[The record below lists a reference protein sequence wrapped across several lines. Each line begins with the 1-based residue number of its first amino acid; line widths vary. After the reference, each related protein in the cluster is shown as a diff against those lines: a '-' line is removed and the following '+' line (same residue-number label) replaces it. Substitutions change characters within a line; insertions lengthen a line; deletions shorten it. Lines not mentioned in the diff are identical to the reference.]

1 MTFASFF
8 SSTRPQRV
16 IPFVTNFDTLREA
29 HLSVSI
35 HSITEK
41 LRARIP
47 HYRPKCSRDSHRPTH
62 RDGAKLVPR
71 RDIHHLL
78 APCHV
83 LPSGLGPTLDQRNLV
98 PVCSFPA
105 QFSSVFWV
113 PSWSTY
119 QLSCSNRRPAVS
131 PPIINT
137 GTTATATPNAFNE
150 GGRFL

>member
-41 LRARIP
+41 PRARIP
-47 HYRPKCSRDSHRPTH
+47 HYRPKCSRDSQRPTR

-83 LPSGLGPTLDQRNLV
+83 LPSGLGATLDQRNLV
-98 PVCSFPA
+98 PICSFPA
-105 QFSSVFWV
+105 QFSSVFFGPLMV
-113 PSWSTY
+113 HLPIVLFEPASGG
-119 QLSCSNRRPAVS
+119 LSSDNKHRNDGYRNPKC
-131 PPIINT
+131 
-137 GTTATATPNAFNE
+137 FQ
-150 GGRFL
+150 